1 VNRSGMARYDLP
13 RLRKN
18 IVDEVRVDYEQTQIG
33 YLTTAY
39 NRTENRLYPVQLSQ
53 NVYTEWTK
61 PWTAMLRTKLTGNLR
76 TDTYEYTSAKTTD
89 TETNIRMETL
99 LRFGRRS
106 YLNVSLA
113 GRRQDRHTGGITNSL
128 LPGCG
133 IYLNLFEFLFMQFD
147 YEANII
153 VDGATSHL
161 LSSKITGSF

>member
-1 VNRSGMARYDLP
+1 
-13 RLRKN
+13 
-18 IVDEVRVDYEQTQIG
+18 
-33 YLTTAY
+33 
-39 NRTENRLYPVQLSQ
+39 
-53 NVYTEWTK
+53 
-61 PWTAMLRTKLTGNLR
+61 
-76 TDTYEYTSAKTTD
+76 
-89 TETNIRMETL
+89 METL

-113 GRRQDRHTGGITNSL
+113 GRRQDRHIGGITNSL

-153 VDGATSHL
+153 IDGATSHV